1 MGLLGDSIED
11 PRTMAV
17 LRLAGALQ
25 NQRGGGFGGLLSG
38 LNAGGQDYIQTIA
51 AAKQQEEARRLQ
63 AEQRQMQQQLMQQ
76 QIAQAQQQTAAQAE
90 AARRQKAIEQAY
102 RGAIRTP
109 EQQAM
114 QQNGGPTIAAAQA
127 APGMQPGVDS
137 PALIRGLT
145 EADPMAAFQMMQP
158 KPEDMRVIG
167 DALVGVSGGKAREL
181 YRAQPKPAELP
192 TSVREFQYGQQNP
205 EYNTW
210 ATGQKRAGATNIGMP
225 RIEVKMG
232 DSVAGQIGPM
242 AKDSRTQAQ
251 GAVGMFDSADRI
263 QKALDSGKVSAG
275 PLTTQ
280 INTVKQLVQ
289 KVGGGS
295 DEGIRQTRQVIKSL
309 AQMAVEARKELAG
322 QGAVTENEAAAAAKA
337 EAGDINDLTTG
348 ELQDLVTL
356 TKRAAHL
363 RAKSHQGLIESM
375 AANEGTRSTVPFYQV
390 RGLERLLQHSP
401 GLPQIGGNGAQPSF
415 DDAEK
420 ERRYQAWKQQQGR
433 P

>member
-1 MGLLGDSIED
+1 MQQLEAAKAQQAE
-11 PRTMAV
+11 R
-17 LRLAGALQ
+17 
-25 NQRGGGFGGLLSG
+25 
-38 LNAGGQDYIQTIA
+38 A
-51 AAKQQEEARRLQ
+51 AAA
-63 AEQRQMQQQLMQQ
+63 
-76 QIAQAQQQTAAQAE
+76 AQQQ
-90 AARRQKAIEQAY
+90 RLKDVY
-102 RGAIRTP
+102 RGAIESPLDQAGAAGMTRPTP
-109 EQQAM
+109 ANASALSGMAPRFNQQKLLAGMM
-114 QQNGGPTIAAAQA
+114 Q
-127 APGMQPGVDS
+127 
-137 PALIRGLT
+137 
-145 EADPMAAFQMMQP
+145 EDPMMAAQMMQP
-158 KPEDMRVIG
+158 EKPNYQTVDG
-167 DALVGVSGGKAREL
+167 ALVQTNAPGG
-181 YRAQPKPAELP
+181 PK
-192 TSVREFQYGQQNP
+192 SVFERQKPPDMNQLMIPDGKGGFMVNQALLDAKGQI
-205 EYNTW
+205 
-210 ATGQKRAGATNIGMP
+210 AAKGATNIGMP

-275 PLTTQ
+275 PFTTQ

-322 QGAVTENEAAAAAKA
+322 QGAVTENEAAAVARA

-363 RAKSHQGLIESM
+363 RAKSHQNLIDSM
-375 AANEGTRSTVPFYQV
+375 SANDGTRGTVPFYQV
-390 RGLERLLQHSP
+390 RGMDRLLQHSP
-401 GLPQIGGNGAQPSF
+401 GLPQIGGKETASSF

>member
-1 MGLLGDSIED
+1 MALSLGTEFDDPKTQGMLALGLGLLGS
-11 PRTMAV
+11 RGS
-17 LRLAGALQ
+17 LAQSLAQGGQQGLLGYQQARQIAQQRKTQDVQQQMIALQ
-25 NQRGGGFGGLLSG
+25 L
-38 LNAGGQDYIQTIA
+38 
-51 AAKQQEEARRLQ
+51 QQA
-63 AEQRQMQQQLMQQ
+63 QQ
-76 QIAQAQQQTAAQAE
+76 AQAQQAAIQAAQQ
-90 AARRQKAIEQAY
+90 RRMQ
-102 RGAIRTP
+102 TP
-109 EQQAM
+109 EQAAMGQMPGGQA
-114 QQNGGPTIAAAQA
+114 GPTMAAAAAAPTAKPGFDLEGFQGDLMGIDYKQGLALRQMLAKDEAPLVLAEGARAFRGGKEIAAN
-127 APGMQPGVDS
+127 PKG
-137 PALIRGLT
+137 
-145 EADPMAAFQMMQP
+145 AD
-158 KPEDMRVIG
+158 
-167 DALVGVSGGKAREL
+167 
-181 YRAQPKPAELP
+181 LP
-192 TSVREFQYGQQNP
+192 TSVREFEYGQRNP
-205 EYNTW
+205 EFNPW
-210 ATGQKRAGATNIGMP
+210 QVGLKRAGATNVGMP

-251 GAVGMFDSADRI
+251 GAVGMFDSAERI

-309 AQMAVEARKELAG
+309 AQMSVEARKELAG
-322 QGAVTENEAAAAAKA
+322 QGAVTENEAAAVAKA
-337 EAGDINDLTTG
+337 ESGDINDLTTG

-363 RAKSHQGLIESM
+363 RAKSHQGLIDSM
-375 AANEGTRSTVPFYQV
+375 GANEGTRGTVPFYQV
-390 RGLERLLQHSP
+390 RGMDRLLQHSP
-401 GLPQIGGNGAQPSF
+401 GLPQIGGKEASSSF